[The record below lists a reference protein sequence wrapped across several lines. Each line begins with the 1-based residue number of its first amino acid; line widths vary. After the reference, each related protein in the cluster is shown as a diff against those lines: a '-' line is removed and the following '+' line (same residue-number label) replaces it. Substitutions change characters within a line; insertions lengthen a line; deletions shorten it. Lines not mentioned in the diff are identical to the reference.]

1 MPYNAKSLENL
12 KPWTSETAPRHP
24 RNGGS
29 WSVADYLR
37 FVAGGDHTTEQL
49 RVIADDDS
57 EPHGKRSAARL
68 MLDTGDP
75 DPKVRGA
82 AFDRVAN
89 RLEGTPMQS
98 HRVVD
103 DAVPVA
109 VVARFR
115 AELVGGDRTLLEA
128 PKKSDT
134 RTSDGD

>member
-1 MPYNAKSLENL
+1 MPYNAKSLANL
-12 KPWTSETAPRHP
+12 KPWTTETAPRHP
-24 RNGGS
+24 RQGGS

-49 RVIADDDS
+49 RAIADDES

-75 DPKVRGA
+75 DAKVRGA

-103 DAVPVA
+103 DAIPDVVA
-109 VVARFR
+109 VVENLR
-115 AELVGGDRTLLEA
+115 AELVGGDRKRLA
-128 PKKSDT
+128 P
-134 RTSDGD
+134 RPVVPG